1 VVAHLL
7 GGVARREVVMRH
19 LFGFLCVCALGLMP
33 LIGCETAGNGGTG
46 GTAGAGGTAGG
57 GGSAGGLGTFT
68 NAGTCA
74 GGGEVG
80 IDCLYG
86 CYGLGGENAFEMILN
101 VDPAKVAANSAFDVT
116 FSGEARLPSGIW
128 VSGKGEPPTWIGFDK
143 AEIDAGATIP
153 VTVLSGATGEDVVLT
168 MEEIVWDSDANP
180 VPIVV
185 PILSGSGSFD
195 AGASG
200 TEACFNFANSMQ
212 FRMVVITE
220 MGGSPTS
227 IPVNFECQP
236 ANQEDLNADPIVST
250 PEADAGQVCFTIP

>member
-1 VVAHLL
+1 
-7 GGVARREVVMRH
+7 
-19 LFGFLCVCALGLMP
+19 MP
-33 LIGCETAGNGGTG
+33 LVGCETADNGGT
-46 GTAGAGGTAGG
+46 GGTAGG
-57 GGSAGGLGTFT
+57 GGSAGALGTFT

-74 GGGEVG
+74 SGGEVG
-80 IDCLYG
+80 MNCLYG
-86 CYGLGGENAFEMILN
+86 CYALGAENAFEMILN
-101 VDPAKVAANSAFDVT
+101 VDPTKVAANSAFDVT

-128 VSGKGEPPTWIGFDK
+128 ISGKGEPPTWFGFDK

-153 VTVLSGATGEDVVLT
+153 VTALSGATGEDVVLT
-168 MEEIVWDSDANP
+168 MEEIVWDSDADP

-200 TEACFNFANSMQ
+200 TDACFNFANSMQ
-212 FRMVVITE
+212 FRMVITE
-220 MGGSPTS
+220 LDGSPTL